1 MIYSQSFIAVYE
13 NIIMNTEKLKA
24 VVVLAEM
31 LNFSRAADQLHMSP
45 STLSRLVNQMEQEL
59 NVALF
64 VRNNRSV
71 KLTDAGRRCYEYA
84 KSALAEFYRL
94 QQELMQ
100 ANNVLKGDIS
110 IYCSV
115 TASYSFLHEILAQ
128 FRQEYPQ
135 IRFLLH
141 TGDHAQALERI
152 TQGQEDV
159 AIAAKPDVLRHGIV
173 FKPITQSPLVFIES
187 AQSPSRPADTVNW
200 QELPLILPEQGV
212 GRVRIDRW
220 FAQQGIRPLI
230 QAQVGGHEAIVS
242 MVSLGFGIGLVPSV
256 VVDNSPLA
264 KQVRQFCIQPDIK
277 PYEVGVCVLEKR
289 LKNPLV
295 QAFWGKI

>member
-1 MIYSQSFIAVYE
+1 MD
-13 NIIMNTEKLKA
+13 TDKLKA
-24 VVVLAEM
+24 LMVLAET

-45 STLSRLVNQMEQEL
+45 STLSRVITQIEQEFK
-59 NVALF
+59 VALF

-71 KLTDAGRRCYEYA
+71 QLTDAGKRCYEYA
-84 KSALAEFYRL
+84 KSTLAEFSSL

-100 ANNVLKGDIS
+100 ASDVLKGDIS

-128 FRQEYPQ
+128 FRQDHPH

-152 TQGQEDV
+152 SQGQEDV
-159 AIAAKPDVLRHGIV
+159 AIAARPDVLRQGIV
-173 FKPITQSPLVFIES
+173 FKAITQSPLVFIEPTHIPERVPG
-187 AQSPSRPADTVNW
+187 AVNW

-212 GRVRIDRW
+212 GRARIDRW
-220 FAQQGIRPLI
+220 FAQMGIRPLI

-242 MVSLGFGIGLVPSV
+242 MVSLGFGVGLVPKV

-264 KQVRQFCIQPDIK
+264 EQVRLFCIQPDIK

-295 QAFWGKI
+295 QAFWSKL

>member
-1 MIYSQSFIAVYE
+1 MD
-13 NIIMNTEKLKA
+13 TEKLKA
-24 VVVLAEM
+24 LVVLAEM
-31 LNFSRAADQLHMSP
+31 LNFSRAADQLHMSA
-45 STLSRLVNQMEQEL
+45 STLSRLISQLEHEFK
-59 NVALF
+59 VALF

-71 KLTDAGRRCYEYA
+71 QLTDAGRRCYEYA
-84 KSALAEFYRL
+84 KSTLAEFHAL

-100 ANNVLKGDIS
+100 ANSVLKGDIS

-115 TASYSFLHEILAQ
+115 TASYSFLHEILAA
-128 FRQEYPQ
+128 FRQDYPQ

-152 TQGQEDV
+152 TQGEEDV
-159 AIAAKPDVLRHGIV
+159 AIAAKPDVLRQGIV

-187 AQSPSRPADTVNW
+187 SQTPTHKQEPINW

-212 GRVRIDRW
+212 GRVRIERW
-220 FAQQGIRPLI
+220 FAQQGIKPWV

-242 MVSLGFGIGLVPSV
+242 MVSLGFGVGLVPKV

-264 KQVRQFCIQPDIK
+264 EQVQLFGVQPEIK

-295 QAFWGKI
+295 QAFWGML

>member
-1 MIYSQSFIAVYE
+1 MD
-13 NIIMNTEKLKA
+13 TDKLKA
-24 VVVLAEM
+24 LVVLAEM

-45 STLSRLVNQMEQEL
+45 STLSRVIHQVEQEFK
-59 NVALF
+59 VTLF

-71 KLTDAGRRCYEYA
+71 ALTEAGRRCYEYA
-84 KSALAEFYRL
+84 KGTLAEFHSL
-94 QQELMQ
+94 QQELLE

-115 TASYSFLHEILAQ
+115 TASYSFLHEILTQ
-128 FRQEYPQ
+128 FRSDHPH

-152 TQGQEDV
+152 SQGLEDV
-159 AIAAKPDVLRHGIV
+159 AIAAKPDVLRQGIV
-173 FKPITQSPLVFIES
+173 FKGITQSPLVFIE
-187 AQSPSRPADTVNW
+187 PAHTDKPLTSEVNW

-212 GRVRIDRW
+212 GRARIDRW
-220 FAQQGIRPLI
+220 FARQGIRPLI

-242 MVSLGFGIGLVPSV
+242 MVSLGFGVGLVPKV

-264 KQVRQFCIQPDIK
+264 HQVRLFGVQPEIK

-295 QAFWGKI
+295 HAFWRKL

>member
-1 MIYSQSFIAVYE
+1 MDFD
-13 NIIMNTEKLKA
+13 KLRA
-24 VVVLAEM
+24 LTVLADT
-31 LNFSRAADQLHMSP
+31 LSFNRAADQLHMSP
-45 STLSRLVNQMEQEL
+45 STLSRLINQMEQEL
-59 NVALF
+59 NVTLF

-71 KLTDAGRRCYEYA
+71 LITQAGKRCTDYARNALGELQALQMELKQADRVLT
-84 KSALAEFYRL
+84 
-94 QQELMQ
+94 
-100 ANNVLKGDIS
+100 GDIS

-152 TQGQEDV
+152 LAGSEDV
-159 AIAAKPDVLRHGIV
+159 AIAAKPDVLRQGIM
-173 FKPITQSPLVFIES
+173 FKPITQSPLIFIES
-187 AQSPSRPADTVNW
+187 ILSPERHIESGDL
-200 QELPLILPEQGV
+200 QDMPLILPEQGI

-242 MVSLGFGIGLVPSV
+242 MVSLGFGVGLVPKI

-264 KQVRQFCIQPDIK
+264 NQVRLFSLQPDIK

-289 LKNPLV
+289 LSSPLV
-295 QAFWGKI
+295 KAFWSKL

>member
-1 MIYSQSFIAVYE
+1 MD
-13 NIIMNTEKLKA
+13 TEKLKA
-24 VVVLAEM
+24 LLVLAEM

-45 STLSRLVNQMEQEL
+45 STLSRLISQVEQEF
-59 NVALF
+59 NTALF
-64 VRNNRSV
+64 LRNNRSV
-71 KLTDAGRRCYEYA
+71 QLTDAGRRCYEYA
-84 KSALAEFYRL
+84 KSTLTEFYGL

-100 ANNVLKGDIS
+100 ADSVLKGDIS

-115 TASYSFLHEILAQ
+115 TASYSFLHEILTQ
-128 FRQEYPQ
+128 FRQDYPQ

-152 TQGQEDV
+152 TQGSEDV
-159 AIAAKPDVLRHGIV
+159 AIAAKPDVLRQGIV
-173 FKPITQSPLVFIES
+173 FKSITQSPLVFIES
-187 AQSPSRPADTVNW
+187 ARSPLRPTNEILW

-220 FAQQGIRPLI
+220 FAQQSIRPFI

-242 MVSLGFGIGLVPSV
+242 MVSLGFGVGLVPKV

-264 KQVRQFCIQPDIK
+264 EHVRLFGIQPQVK

-289 LKNPLV
+289 LKSPLV
-295 QAFWGKI
+295 QAFWSKL